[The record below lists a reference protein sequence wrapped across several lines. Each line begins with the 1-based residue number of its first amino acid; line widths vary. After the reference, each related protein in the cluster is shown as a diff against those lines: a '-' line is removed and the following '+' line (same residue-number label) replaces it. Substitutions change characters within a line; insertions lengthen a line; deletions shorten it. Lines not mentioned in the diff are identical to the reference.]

1 MNLWSFTDE
10 QKIINELLA
19 NKRKINENTNEK
31 IVTYIKY
38 LKQSKKSKR
47 DIRNELDDLMIKN
60 YKGFIMADWDSKLQR
75 YVNKYTKKD
84 NYNYR
89 TSKRIQISEKELDFI
104 RNIGDVGGVK
114 SIEIEKVLYC
124 MLVLSKS
131 TYKGNENEDFW
142 CNYDSRDI
150 FKLARFKYK
159 QKSSTQFV
167 QRESLIYDLDNF
179 KKKVFQLG
187 GQNIKLLYGDKQ
199 NKDEEILID
208 IELDEK
214 TAENMVVDYL
224 DWRNKEDYSYCKVC
238 GKEIKPSKY
247 TPKDKQ
253 IYCFQC
259 AKEVIKEKDRL
270 RKVNN
275 SI

>member
-10 QKIINELLA
+10 KKIINDLLT
-19 NKRKINENTNEK
+19 NKRKINENTNER
-31 IVTYIKY
+31 IVAYIKY
-38 LKQSKKSKR
+38 LKQSNKNKR

-104 RNIGDVGGVK
+104 SNIGDVGGVK

-131 TYKGNENEDFW
+131 TYKGNDKEEFW

-159 QKSSTQFV
+159 QKSSTQFI

-179 KKKVFQLG
+179 KKDVFKLG

-199 NKDEEILID
+199 IKNIIID
-208 IELDEK
+208 IELDEM

-224 DWRNKEDYSYCKVC
+224 KWRNQEDYNFCEIC
-238 GKEIKPSKY
+238 GKEIKLNTVNSPQKYCDKCSKDI
-247 TPKDKQ
+247 KLKQ
-253 IYCFQC
+253 NKYSYN
-259 AKEVIKEKDRL
+259 KL
-270 RKVNN
+270 RKN
-275 SI
+275 